1 MAEGS
6 IGARFGSRVVAIEPE
21 HVVIESPSG
30 RERLSARHVYLMIG
44 YLPETR
50 LLEQLEVRIDP
61 VTGIPAHDP
70 ETMETSVPNVFI
82 AGVLASGFDA
92 NKTFIE
98 NGRFHGDL
106 IARKLSGIRDS

>member
-1 MAEGS
+1 MVS
-6 IGARFGSRVVAIEPE
+6 IEPE
-21 HVVIESPSG
+21 HVVIENPSG
-30 RERLSARHVYLMIG
+30 RERLPARHVYLMIG
-44 YLPETR
+44 YMPETG
-50 LLEQLEVRIDP
+50 LLQQLEVPIDP

-106 IARKLSGIRDS
+106 IARRLGEAGGGKRQA